1 MHICTDLPISGNE
14 IKFWNKNPSN
24 GQRSELGWMKRDGGL
39 FNPFLNQKL
48 KQENKAF
55 ISVFKTS
62 ILYEIIGSYSSE
74 SMNRMNG
81 MWYNLRKGFNSFFSY
96 TDFIQSINPGIFWV
110 DDLYEISG
118 LIPKKCLKF

>member
-1 MHICTDLPISGNE
+1 
-14 IKFWNKNPSN
+14 
-24 GQRSELGWMKRDGGL
+24 MKRDGGL

-118 LIPKKCLKF
+118 LIPKKCLKFWKKKPKMSNKI